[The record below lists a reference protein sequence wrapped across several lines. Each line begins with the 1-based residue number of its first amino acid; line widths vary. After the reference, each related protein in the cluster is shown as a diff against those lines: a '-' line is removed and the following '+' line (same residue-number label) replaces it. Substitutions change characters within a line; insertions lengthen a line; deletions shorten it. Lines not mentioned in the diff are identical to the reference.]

1 MDYSQENENAEQRM
15 IHSLEKKVYDLRNLI
30 EVAMSLS
37 SNLDF
42 QNLVESIMF
51 SCIGQM
57 FVEKV
62 ALLLTVDIDINNFFV
77 HSYKGYDRRFTAADL
92 VLTQDSP
99 LVHFLD
105 QHPFPYDI
113 QTLRKETDLSC
124 CLNTLDLLEPELVIP
139 LKSKNSLNGI
149 LILGPKIHGGGFS
162 ADEREFLKGLARFAA
177 IAVENSRLYL
187 MATMDRMT
195 RLYIH
200 HYFQER
206 LAEEIKRSERYSKPL
221 CILISDIDHFKIF
234 NDTYGHQQ
242 GDIVLKEAA
251 RIVKD
256 TVRKIDIPARYG
268 GEEFSVI
275 LPETDLESATAV
287 ASRIRKRIEECK
299 FPGQSE
305 PLHVTVSIGVA
316 QYDPERD
323 KDKKDLIERAD
334 KSLYKAKNSGRNCV
348 VAFK

>member
-1 MDYSQENENAEQRM
+1 MDLSKDTEVADQHQVQV
-15 IHSLEKKVYDLRNLI
+15 LEKKVYDLKNLI

-62 ALLLTVDIDINNFFV
+62 ALLLTVDIDINNYFI
-77 HSYKGYDRRFTAADL
+77 HSCKGYDCRFAPSDL
-92 VLTQDSP
+92 VLEQDSL
-99 LVHFLD
+99 LVQYLE
-105 QHPFPYDI
+105 QHPYPFDI
-113 QTLRKETDLSC
+113 ETLRQEETLAGDLAKIE
-124 CLNTLDLLEPELVIP
+124 LLSPELLVP
-139 LKSKNSLNGI
+139 MKSKNSLNGI

-162 ADEREFLKGLARFAA
+162 FDEREFLMGLSRFAA

-206 LAEEIKRSERYSKPL
+206 LAEEIKRSQRYAKPL
-221 CILISDIDHFKIF
+221 CLLISDIDHFKKF

-242 GDIVLKEAA
+242 GDIVLKETA
-251 RIVKD
+251 RLLKEAI
-256 TVRKIDIPARYG
+256 RKIDLAARYG
-268 GEEFSVI
+268 GEEFAVI
-275 LPETDLESATAV
+275 LPETDIASAIAV
-287 ASRIRKRIEECK
+287 AERIRKKIEEFQ
-299 FPGQSE
+299 FPGQNE
-305 PLHVTVSIGVA
+305 PLHVMVSVGVA
-316 QYDPERD
+316 QFDPERD
-323 KDKKDLIERAD
+323 HDKKDLIGRAD
-334 KSLYKAKNSGRNCV
+334 RALYKAKDSGRNCV
-348 VAFK
+348 VADK